1 MENGVEI
8 KEVKKVVSCQ
18 YYGNFLEKFIEK
30 NDRIR
35 EMGPIHKIIGKNN
48 NNTFYGR
55 LGMNPERLE
64 EEIISNIEE
73 KKYEKII
80 ENNGV
85 YIGFKKKEKSI
96 SNVMISAAVT
106 SKARIKLY
114 KGMKEVMK
122 NNGRVIYTDT
132 DSIIAAFKKDEYR
145 KKLDL
150 KMGEVLF
157 NSKDINTV
165 ISEGVFAMPKTYAL
179 KYEDGREVVKI
190 KGFNVKP
197 SFKEFK
203 EKFYEKG
210 DIITENIELNKK
222 DLMIKNIM
230 REKKTNLY
238 SLNKRK

>member
-30 NDRIR
+30 NDKIR

-80 ENNGV
+80 ENNGI

-96 SNVMISAAVT
+96 SNVMISAAIT

-114 KGMKEVMK
+114 KGMREVMK
-122 NNGRVIYTDT
+122 NNGRIVYTDT
-132 DSIIAAFKKDEYR
+132 DSIIAAFKKDEYK

-197 SFKEFK
+197 SFKEFR

-210 DIITENIELNKK
+210 DIITENVE
-222 DLMIKNIM
+222 
-230 REKKTNLY
+230 
-238 SLNKRK
+238 

>member
-114 KGMKEVMK
+114 KGMKEVMR

-210 DIITENIELNKK
+210 DIITENIE
-222 DLMIKNIM
+222 
-230 REKKTNLY
+230 
-238 SLNKRK
+238 

>member
-210 DIITENIELNKK
+210 DIITENIE
-222 DLMIKNIM
+222 
-230 REKKTNLY
+230 
-238 SLNKRK
+238 

>member
-132 DSIIAAFKKDEYR
+132 DSIIAAFKKDEYK

-210 DIITENIELNKK
+210 DIITENIE
-222 DLMIKNIM
+222 
-230 REKKTNLY
+230 
-238 SLNKRK
+238 

>member
-132 DSIIAAFKKDEYR
+132 DTIIAAFKKDEYR

-210 DIITENIELNKK
+210 DIITENIE
-222 DLMIKNIM
+222 
-230 REKKTNLY
+230 
-238 SLNKRK
+238 

>member
-1 MENGVEI
+1 MLAMENGVEI

-30 NDRIR
+30 NDKIR

-80 ENNGV
+80 ENNGI

-96 SNVMISAAVT
+96 SNVMISAAIT

-114 KGMKEVMK
+114 KGMREVMK
-122 NNGRVIYTDT
+122 NNGRVVYTDT

-210 DIITENIELNKK
+210 DIITENIE
-222 DLMIKNIM
+222 
-230 REKKTNLY
+230 
-238 SLNKRK
+238 

>member
-30 NDRIR
+30 NDKIR

-73 KKYEKII
+73 KKYEKVI
-80 ENNGV
+80 ENNGI
-85 YIGFKKKEKSI
+85 YIGFKKKVKSV
-96 SNVMISAAVT
+96 SNVMISAAIT

-122 NNGRVIYTDT
+122 NNGRIIYTDT
-132 DSIIAAFKKDEYR
+132 DSIIAAFKRDEYR

-157 NSKDINTV
+157 DSNDINTI

-179 KYEDGREVVKI
+179 KYEDGREIVKI

-197 SFKEFK
+197 SFEEFK

-210 DIITENIELNKK
+210 DIITENIE
-222 DLMIKNIM
+222 
-230 REKKTNLY
+230 
-238 SLNKRK
+238 

>member
-1 MENGVEI
+1 
-8 KEVKKVVSCQ
+8 VVSCQ

-157 NSKDINTV
+157 DSKDINTV

-210 DIITENIELNKK
+210 DIITENIE
-222 DLMIKNIM
+222 
-230 REKKTNLY
+230 
-238 SLNKRK
+238 

>member
-30 NDRIR
+30 NDKIR

-80 ENNGV
+80 ENNGI

-96 SNVMISAAVT
+96 SNVMISAAIT

-114 KGMKEVMK
+114 KGMREVMK
-122 NNGRVIYTDT
+122 NNGRIVYTDT
-132 DSIIAAFKKDEYR
+132 DSIIAAFKKDEYK

-157 NSKDINTV
+157 DSNDINTV

-210 DIITENIELNKK
+210 DIITENVE
-222 DLMIKNIM
+222 
-230 REKKTNLY
+230 
-238 SLNKRK
+238 

>member
-30 NDRIR
+30 NDKIR

-80 ENNGV
+80 ENNGI

-96 SNVMISAAVT
+96 SNVMISAAIT

-114 KGMKEVMK
+114 KGMREVMK
-122 NNGRVIYTDT
+122 NNGRIVYTDT
-132 DSIIAAFKKDEYR
+132 DSIIAAFKKDEYK

-210 DIITENIELNKK
+210 DIITENVE
-222 DLMIKNIM
+222 
-230 REKKTNLY
+230 
-238 SLNKRK
+238 

>member
-30 NDRIR
+30 NDKIR

-73 KKYEKII
+73 KKYEKVI
-80 ENNGV
+80 ENNGI
-85 YIGFKKKEKSI
+85 YIGFKKKEKSV
-96 SNVMISAAVT
+96 SNVMISAAIT

-114 KGMKEVMK
+114 KGIKEVMK
-122 NNGRVIYTDT
+122 NNGRIIYTDT
-132 DSIIAAFKKDEYR
+132 DSIIAAFKRDEYR

-157 NSKDINTV
+157 DSNDINTI

-179 KYEDGREVVKI
+179 KYEDGREIVKI

-197 SFKEFK
+197 SFEEFK
-203 EKFYEKG
+203 EKFYKKG
-210 DIITENIELNKK
+210 DIITENIE
-222 DLMIKNIM
+222 
-230 REKKTNLY
+230 
-238 SLNKRK
+238 